1 MNDFHPWAFMLVKVL
16 VRSIFG
22 FDQVPEHDEELS
34 SGVIL
39 LVGLEGFFD
48 ELDELRML
56 DFEEFGDS
64 DTLDFVNSV
73 EFVFAHTV
81 EVKVKVDDLSGKS
94 IIFLFGSGDIKVLV
108 LVWLTQDSFEV
119 VLNHEEDVF
128 GRNVR
133 FLVWCCIG
141 MI

>member
-1 MNDFHPWAFMLVKVL
+1 MLVKVL

-108 LVWLTQDSFEV
+108 LV
-119 VLNHEEDVF
+119 
-128 GRNVR
+128 
-133 FLVWCCIG
+133 
-141 MI
+141 